1 MFGIGPLVIFLVIA
15 VGLLIG
21 GVKILQEY
29 ERAVIFRLGRFVPYR
44 GPGIIYVIPLVE
56 RMVRVDLRTITM
68 DTPPQDVIT
77 RDNVSVEVNAVLY
90 FRVLDPGKAIVEI
103 ENYLFATAQLAQ
115 TTLRSVCGQAQLD
128 DLLTNRDKI
137 NAQLQDIIDSQTDPW
152 GVKVSLVE
160 VKNIDLHQDMQRVIA
175 RQAEAERERRA
186 KVINAEGEFQAAQ
199 RLADAA
205 LIIELHPV
213 ALQLRYLQTLSEIA
227 TENNSTILFPLPIDV
242 LRPFLGSLGGSS
254 SPGDSTDSATT

>member
-1 MFGIGPLVIFLVIA
+1 MFGIGTLVIFLVIA

-29 ERAVIFRLGRFVPYR
+29 DRSVVFRLGRLVPSR
-44 GPGIIYVIPLVE
+44 GPGLIYVIPGVE
-56 RMVRVDLRTITM
+56 RIVKVDLRTITM
-68 DTPPQDVIT
+68 DIPSQDVIT
-77 RDNVSVEVNAVLY
+77 RDNVSVKVNAVLY
-90 FRVLDPGKAIVEI
+90 FRVLDPSKAVVEI
-103 ENYLFATAQLAQ
+103 ENYLFATSQLAQ
-115 TTLRSVCGQAQLD
+115 TTLRSVCGQMQLD
-128 DLLTNRDKI
+128 DLLTEREKI

-160 VKNIDLHQDMQRVIA
+160 VKHIDLHQDMQRVIA

-199 RLADAA
+199 RLVDAA
-205 LIIELHPV
+205 KIIEPHPV

-227 TENNSTILFPLPIDV
+227 TENNSTILFPVPIDL
-242 LRPFLGSLGGSS
+242 LRPFLAA
-254 SPGDSTDSATT
+254 ATRTP